1 MKYTP
6 EEIVKAA
13 HEAGFGS
20 SEIFKRLAEFRR
32 LIESAA
38 AAEREA
44 CATACDAASE
54 PRKGYG
60 QTDEQWAASTLAER
74 IRARGN
80 P

>member
-1 MKYTP
+1 MTRESIIKLAR
-6 EEIVKAA
+6 KA
-13 HEAGFGS
+13 G
-20 SEIFKRLAEFRR
+20 LANARDETDLAAFVLRFAA
-32 LIESAA
+32 LVA

-44 CATACDAASE
+44 CAQVCDAAAE

-80 P
+80 A

>member
-1 MKYTP
+1 MTT

-38 AAEREA
+38 AAERQRIEA
-44 CATACDAASE
+44 TGTSLYELTGDIADIN
-54 PRKGYG
+54 
-60 QTDEQWAASTLAER
+60 TLLIQRNE
-74 IRARGN
+74 IRARGEK
-80 P
+80 

>member
-1 MKYTP
+1 MTT
-6 EEIVKAA
+6 EEIVDAA
-13 HEAGFGS
+13 RAAGFS
-20 SEIFKRLAEFRR
+20 ASEMMTRLPAFKH

-44 CATACDAASE
+44 CAQICDSASE

-74 IRARGN
+74 IRARGTQ
-80 P
+80 